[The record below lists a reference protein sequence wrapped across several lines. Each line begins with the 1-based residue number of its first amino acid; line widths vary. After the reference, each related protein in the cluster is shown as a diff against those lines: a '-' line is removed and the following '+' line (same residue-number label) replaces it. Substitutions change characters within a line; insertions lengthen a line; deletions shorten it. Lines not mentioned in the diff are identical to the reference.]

1 MTCVDPGA
9 DLMGAVLE
17 ILTILPPV
25 LAILVAAV
33 SRNVYAALGLGLLAS
48 ETLIAG
54 GNPVS
59 GALMTAER
67 SVEVMT
73 DAGNARV
80 LVFCL
85 LIGALIVFM
94 RESGGVDATV
104 GLLDRKGLTSTP
116 RRAGLAPAI
125 AGTAIFVETNVSL
138 LSAGVLGRRLFDTH
152 GLSRERLA
160 YVIDSTSAPVSALVL
175 LNGWGAY
182 VLTLIQPY
190 GFDSAVGVVAGTIA
204 WNAYA
209 ILTLIGVYFTV
220 LANRSFGPMRVAD
233 LAARPGAAELETV
246 DHTPAGRAVHMW
258 LPLLVMVAG
267 SIGFMAWTGKGNLLA
282 GSGSQSILWGV
293 CLALA
298 VAAVMLRLTRV
309 FTSAEIQERFFRG
322 LGEMVPP
329 VTLLL
334 LAIAFGSS
342 LKTLGTGA
350 YMAGVVSDFIPTA
363 LVPVAVFLV
372 SGITA
377 FMTGTSWGTYGIM
390 VPIAMP
396 VALALG
402 FPPELMLAA
411 VLGGGVFGD
420 HCSPI
425 SDTTVIASLAAGCDH
440 VRHVVTQLPYAL
452 AAGAG
457 AALVYLF
464 AGIALA

>member
-1 MTCVDPGA
+1 M
-9 DLMGAVLE
+9 
-17 ILTILPPV
+17 
-25 LAILVAAV
+25 LAILVAAFT
-33 SRNVYAALGLGLLAS
+33 RNVYIALGLGLVAS
-48 ETLIAG
+48 ETLILG
-54 GNPVS
+54 GNPVL
-59 GALMTAER
+59 GPLMSAER
-67 SVEVMT
+67 AVQVLT

-125 AGTAIFVETNVSL
+125 AGTLIFIETNVSL
-138 LSAGVLGRRLFDTH
+138 LSAGVLGRRLYDTH

-160 YVIDSTSAPVSALVL
+160 YVIDSTSAPVSAIIL

-190 GFDSAVGVVAGTIA
+190 GFESPISVVAGTVA
-204 WNAYA
+204 WNAYS
-209 ILTLIGVYFTV
+209 ILTLIVVYFTV
-220 LANRSFGPMRVAD
+220 LANRTFGPMRAAD
-233 LAARPGAAELETV
+233 AAARPGAAELETV

-258 LPLLVMVAG
+258 LPLLIMVAG
-267 SIGFMAWTGKGNLLA
+267 SVGFMAWTGKGNLLA
-282 GSGSQSILWGV
+282 GNGSLSILWGV
-293 CLALA
+293 CVAIA
-298 VAAVMLRLTRV
+298 VAAVMLRLGRV
-309 FTSAEIQERFFRG
+309 FSSAEIQERFFRG
-322 LGEMVPP
+322 VGEMVPP
-329 VTLLL
+329 VTVLF
-334 LAIAFGSS
+334 LAIAFGAS
-342 LKTLGTGA
+342 LKVLGTGA
-350 YMAGVVSDFIPTA
+350 FMAGIVSDYIPA
-363 LVPVAVFLV
+363 ACVPMAVFIV

-396 VALALG
+396 VAQAVG

-440 VRHVVTQLPYAL
+440 VRHVATQLPYAVTTGI
-452 AAGAG
+452 AAAI
-457 AALVYLF
+457 VYLF
-464 AGIALA
+464 AGLALS